1 MRYLAQIS
9 LTFVTFLVMTGCVEW
24 LNNTQYRLVC
34 IVDKEL
40 GVDSVSLMLLEDSY
54 NRVYHLAT
62 EGLDSASGAFVF
74 EGQIETP
81 GVAFLK
87 FDNDSTSFFFVLEHG
102 ETNVTIGS
110 RGVVV
115 KGGEINHEYI
125 TYLNQRNS
133 IISEQKAIWQNYM
146 SLTANDSLVNIEQ
159 EQKLARQDSVLSDSL
174 ERITIEAINR
184 GTPAS
189 RIIYDRYVSSLR
201 HNYLRKINIH

>member
-1 MRYLAQIS
+1 
-9 LTFVTFLVMTGCVEW
+9 
-24 LNNTQYRLVC
+24 
-34 IVDKEL
+34 
-40 GVDSVSLMLLEDSY
+40 
-54 NRVYHLAT
+54 
-62 EGLDSASGAFVF
+62 
-74 EGQIETP
+74 
-81 GVAFLK
+81 
-87 FDNDSTSFFFVLEHG
+87 
-102 ETNVTIGS
+102 
-110 RGVVV
+110 VVV
-115 KGGEINHEYI
+115 KGVKINHEYI